1 MQDWDA
7 INVLRDELSGVQRGM
22 SSMQQTLEACMEM
35 QIELQRCIKQEVSAA
50 LNRSPTMRTDEEERT
65 TLEEDGSQWKLAR
78 KGTCCICCDN
88 QIDSLLYRSV
98 YLSAVKCST
107 TCFHS
112 ITKCNAM
119 FQMWAY
125 VHLLKVRRR
134 VAPRGRQM
142 PAVPSAYS

>member
-22 SSMQQTLEACMEM
+22 SSMQQMLEACMEM
-35 QIELQRCIKQEVSAA
+35 QVELQRSIKQEVSAA
-50 LNRSPTMRTDEEERT
+50 LNRSPTMRTDEERA

-98 YLSAVKCST
+98 YLSAVK
-107 TCFHS
+107 
-112 ITKCNAM
+112 
-119 FQMWAY
+119 
-125 VHLLKVRRR
+125 
-134 VAPRGRQM
+134 
-142 PAVPSAYS
+142 

>member
-22 SSMQQTLEACMEM
+22 SSMQQMLEACMEM
-35 QIELQRCIKQEVSAA
+35 QVELQRSIKQEVSAA
-50 LNRSPTMRTDEEERT
+50 LNRSPTMRTDEERA

-98 YLSAVKCST
+98 SLSVLYST
-107 TCFHS
+107 RHPLATCFHS
-112 ITKCNAM
+112 IHHK
-119 FQMWAY
+119 
-125 VHLLKVRRR
+125 
-134 VAPRGRQM
+134 
-142 PAVPSAYS
+142 